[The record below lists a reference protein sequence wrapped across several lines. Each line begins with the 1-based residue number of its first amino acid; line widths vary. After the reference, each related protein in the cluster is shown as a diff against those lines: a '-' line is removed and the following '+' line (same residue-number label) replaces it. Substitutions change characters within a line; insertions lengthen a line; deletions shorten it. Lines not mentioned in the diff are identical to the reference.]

1 MSSLLRWERQQKR
14 FLKLCVEFAYFSFF
28 LIYNTFI
35 HFLSFL
41 ENHSHFQTETVIAW
55 RLLYIMK
62 RTWLKKTSGHMQ
74 WSGGI
79 MTHSLFDFHLFD
91 FAFPSPGGG
100 GTPGNSWWGCAARF
114 SKSWPLFQTKKCNF
128 PHPFSD
134 QTSKIH
140 TRFQTW
146 PLSRNYVIIT

>member
-1 MSSLLRWERQQKR
+1 MSSLLRLERQQKR

-74 WSGGI
+74 WSGA
-79 MTHSLFDFHLFD
+79 HYDAL
-91 FAFPSPGGG
+91 AFRFSPIRLRFSTPRG
-100 GTPGNSWWGCAARF
+100 GTPENSWWGCAARF